1 MQTIQRLP
9 HYVNVFFGEGTQRV
23 KSFTVQQG
31 EYNSREVV
39 CSQYSQWGNGRNSLM
54 NLDGIIVKV
63 VYDKDNGAPSPEYE
77 TEIIE
82 SGKVRFVIP
91 KSVLTTYGDA
101 QLQLRLYGEDCLQM
115 SAILPFKIKKSIAPS
130 TDVGDDDVQ
139 PTMLVILQQM
149 EDLLE
154 RTEEAEKERQ
164 KAEAAREERFAE
176 YERIISNVET
186 ANQQV
191 YNANTRFEFPS
202 IGSVNVIY
210 KAEKEKKLYQWNESQ
225 LIYEALGEG
234 PTVVMDIE
242 IINGGDAYGTN

>member
-9 HYVNVFFGEGTQRV
+9 HYVNVFFGEGNQRV

-54 NLDGIIVKV
+54 NLDGITVMV
-63 VYDKDNGAPSPEYE
+63 VYDKDNGAPSPEYKA
-77 TEIIE
+77 EIVE

-91 KSVLTTYGDA
+91 KSVLTTFGDA
-101 QLQLRLYGEDCLQM
+101 QLQLRLYGEDCLLM
-115 SAILPFKIKKSIAPS
+115 SAIQPFKIKKSIAPS
-130 TDVGDDDVQ
+130 TGADDDDVQ
-139 PTMLVILQQM
+139 PAMLIILQQM

-154 RTEEAEKERQ
+154 ETS
-164 KAEAAREERFAE
+164 KAEEERRQAEARREERFLE
-176 YERIISNVET
+176 YEKIISNAET
-186 ANQQV
+186 ASQQV

-202 IGSVNVIY
+202 IGSANVIY
-210 KAEKEKKLYQWNESQ
+210 KAEKEKKLYQWNETQ
-225 LIYEALGEG
+225 LIYEALGDE